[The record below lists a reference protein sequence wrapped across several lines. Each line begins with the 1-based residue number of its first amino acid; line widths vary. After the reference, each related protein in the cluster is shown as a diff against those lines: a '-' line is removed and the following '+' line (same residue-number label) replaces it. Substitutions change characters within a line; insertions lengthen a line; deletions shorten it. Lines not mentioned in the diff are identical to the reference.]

1 MDHLLSASA
10 FLVPFY
16 VLSSYLFDLCVLNP
30 LLFSLFLSQVT
41 LVPVLVMTSVA
52 ALLFASGTFSL
63 PLKEHLRMST
73 YLGKLM
79 RRQQGRR
86 QLG

>member
-1 MDHLLSASA
+1 L
-10 FLVPFY
+10 Y
-16 VLSSYLFDLCVLNP
+16 VLNP

-41 LVPVLVMTSVA
+41 LVPILVVTSVA
-52 ALLFASGTFSL
+52 ALLFASGTFGL
-63 PLKEHLRMST
+63 PLKELLRMST
-73 YLGKLM
+73 CLGKLTRRLL